1 MRIEQEIRLDFK
13 DVLIR
18 PKRSTLQTRADVD
31 LIREYT
37 FKHSRFSWK
46 GIPIIAS
53 NMDHTGTFAMA
64 KSLAKHR
71 LLTAID
77 KFASMQ
83 DWKKFYKQHPKF
95 ISYCFV
101 SVPDNCLP
109 LS

>member
-31 LIREYT
+31 LTREYI
-37 FKHSRFSWK
+37 FKHSRFSWQ

-64 KSLAKHR
+64 KNLAKHK

-77 KFASMQ
+77 KFANLQ
-83 DWKKFYKQHPKF
+83 DWKK
-95 ISYCFV
+95 
-101 SVPDNCLP
+101 
-109 LS
+109 